1 MKIIINIEDR
11 NLIDI
16 LKFLESQE
24 GVKIENNSIII
35 DKKDISKA
43 RAQINLIFR
52 LLNIHDNLN
61 RFLSSL

>member
-1 MKIIINIEDR
+1 MKIIINIEDK

-24 GVKIENNSIII
+24 GIKIENNVIIV

-43 RAQINLIFR
+43 RAQMNLIFR
-52 LLNIHDNLN
+52 LLKIYDNLN

>member
-1 MKIIINIEDR
+1 MKIIISIEDKD
-11 NLIDI
+11 LIDI

-24 GVKIENNSIII
+24 GIKIENNSIII
-35 DKKDISKA
+35 NKKDISKA

-52 LLNIHDNLN
+52 LLNIYDNLN

>member
-1 MKIIINIEDR
+1 MKIIINIEDQE
-11 NLIDI
+11 LIDI

-24 GVKIENNSIII
+24 GIKIENNTIII
-35 DKKDISKA
+35 NKRDISKA

-52 LLNIHDNLN
+52 LLKIYDNLN

>member
-52 LLNIHDNLN
+52 LLNIYDNLN
-61 RFLSSL
+61 GFLSSL

>member
-1 MKIIINIEDR
+1 MKIIINIEDKD
-11 NLIDI
+11 LIDI

-24 GVKIENNSIII
+24 GIKIEDNVIIV

-43 RAQINLIFR
+43 RAQMNLIFR
-52 LLNIHDNLN
+52 LLKIYDNLN

>member
-1 MKIIINIEDR
+1 MKIIINIEDK

-24 GVKIENNSIII
+24 GIKIEDNVIII

-43 RAQINLIFR
+43 RAQMNLIFR
-52 LLNIHDNLN
+52 LLKIYDNFN

>member
-1 MKIIINIEDR
+1 MKITINIEDKD
-11 NLIDI
+11 LIDI

-24 GVKIENNSIII
+24 GIKIENNSIII

-43 RAQINLIFR
+43 RAQMNLIFR
-52 LLNIHDNLN
+52 LLKIYDNLN

>member
-1 MKIIINIEDR
+1 MKIIINIEDKD
-11 NLIDI
+11 LTDI

-24 GVKIENNSIII
+24 GVKIEDNSIII

-52 LLNIHDNLN
+52 LLNIYDNLN
-61 RFLSSL
+61 EFLSSL

>member
-1 MKIIINIEDR
+1 MKIAINIEDKD
-11 NLIDI
+11 LIDI

-24 GVKIENNSIII
+24 GIKIENNSIII
-35 DKKDISKA
+35 NKKDISKA

-52 LLNIHDNLN
+52 LLNIYDNLN

>member
-1 MKIIINIEDR
+1 MKIIINIEDK

-24 GVKIENNSIII
+24 GVKIENDSIII

-52 LLNIHDNLN
+52 LLNIYDNLN
-61 RFLSSL
+61 EFLSSL